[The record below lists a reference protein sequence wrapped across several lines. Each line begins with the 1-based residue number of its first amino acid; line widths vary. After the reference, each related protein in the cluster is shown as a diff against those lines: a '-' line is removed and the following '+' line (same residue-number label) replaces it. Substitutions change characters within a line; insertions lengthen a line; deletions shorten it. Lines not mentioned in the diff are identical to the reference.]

1 MLVAKLEEGGS
12 LTVELPAPRSEG
24 HEASISQWMDFSFI
38 KCILNVLS
46 IFNRHLS
53 KSSPAPAQCLACL
66 CFPDRLP
73 LVAPGLSFSIKVAS
87 SCSSQLVMCLIKRPP
102 LRSLTA
108 TPWLGT
114 GALGHPTD
122 AENYETKE
130 LKLSPA

>member
-1 MLVAKLEEGGS
+1 MLVAKLGGAGR

-24 HEASISQWMDFSFI
+24 HEASISQWKDFSFI

-53 KSSPAPAQCLACL
+53 KSSLAPAQCLACL
-66 CFPDRLP
+66 CVPDRLA
-73 LVAPGLSFSIKVAS
+73 LVAPGLSFSLKVAS
-87 SCSSQLVMCLIKRPP
+87 SCSSQLVVCLIKRPP

-108 TPWLGT
+108 TPRLGT
-114 GALGHPTD
+114 GALGRPTD